1 MKKRNGIGKCQLNEI
16 NQGRYAD
23 IKKAINNV
31 LRVRISYN
39 DKKGGKGKQERYI
52 LPVAFGLTKSGKPAV
67 RAYQTAGSS
76 KRGLTNP
83 PNPRPIP
90 KWKLFLVDNIY
101 SWSNGSRSFKDYKD
115 SLISLGLNTHG
126 DKGMTKLFAIT
137 PFADDDVQVAKDTTT
152 SNMSAQPMTKSDVNP
167 TQATQN
173 PKTTEPEK
181 FEPASTS
188 RKQSVDNTPK
198 PTYTTNRLEAPDTAP
213 ITKPEIGPEQPEI
226 NGENEIEKMQANGTT
241 PISKDDINGT
251 ESKEEV
257 TSKFN
262 DMMNRMNNLYKDE
275 EEDNENASK

>member
-1 MKKRNGIGKCQLNEI
+1 MNKRNGIGKSQLNEI

-23 IKKAINNV
+23 IKKAINKV
-31 LRVRISYN
+31 LRVRISYD

-83 PNPRPIP
+83 PNNRKIP

-101 SWSNGSRSFKDYKD
+101 SWANGSKSFKDYKD
-115 SLISLGLNTHG
+115 ALINLGLNTHG

-137 PFADDDVQVAKDTTT
+137 PFADDDVQVAKDSTPSQIT
-152 SNMSAQPMTKSDVNP
+152 AQPMTKSDVEP

-173 PKTTEPEK
+173 PKTTDAEK
-181 FEPASTS
+181 FEPASVS
-188 RKQSVDNTPK
+188 RKQTVDNQPK
-198 PTYTTNRLEAPDTAP
+198 QTYTNNRLDAPSTKPVTKDNIGQEQPEVTGKDEVDRMEADGTAP
-213 ITKPEIGPEQPEI
+213 I
-226 NGENEIEKMQANGTT
+226 
-241 PISKDDINGT
+241 SKSEVNGT
-251 ESKEEV
+251 ETKSDV

-262 DMMNRMNNLYKDE
+262 DMMNRMDNLYKDE
-275 EEDNENASK
+275 EDEENANK

>member
-1 MKKRNGIGKCQLNEI
+1 MNKRNGIGKSQLNEI

-23 IKKAINNV
+23 IKKAINKV

-39 DKKGGKGKQERYI
+39 DKQGGKGKNERYI

-101 SWSNGSRSFKDYKD
+101 SWSNGSKSFKDYKD
-115 SLISLGLNTHG
+115 ALIKLGLNTHG

-137 PFADDDVQVAKDTTT
+137 PFADDDVQVAKDTSTNPMT
-152 SNMSAQPMTKSDVNP
+152 AQPLTKSDVEP
-167 TQATQN
+167 TRATQS

-181 FEPASTS
+181 FEPAGNS
-188 RKQSVDNTPK
+188 RKQSVDINPK
-198 PTYTTNRLEAPDTAP
+198 PNYTKDRLEAPETAP
-213 ITKPEIGPEQPEI
+213 ITKPEVGPKQPEI
-226 NGENEIEKMQANGTT
+226 TGKDEVDKMEADGTT
-241 PISKDDINGT
+241 PISKDDISGA

-262 DMMNRMNNLYKDE
+262 DMMNRMDNLYKDE
-275 EEDNENASK
+275 EDEENANK